1 MLQCSGYTYRVGGHS
16 HDTCSVYCVVYSW
29 TVYCILYTIACTLS
43 VFMRFD
49 GHSTLH
55 VMGAVRSA
63 WPRNFKVWRFSL
75 PKIQITIIIE
85 NPVRNDLRLGC
96 APLGMIARQAIS

>member
-63 WPRNFKVWRFSL
+63 WPRNFRIDVRFF
-75 PKIQITIIIE
+75 
-85 NPVRNDLRLGC
+85 
-96 APLGMIARQAIS
+96 AA